1 MFYYTSPAPPELIS
15 FSGTLVTNKTSI
27 FTKILV
33 GDYFRVRYDDSG
45 TKIVALYTDLIDGEY
60 VEVAELSGA
69 IMTQYSSPVNMNIN
83 TTDVIGLIH
92 VSRAHFS
99 EEFNEKLK
107 NFIENLQLQYTFS
120 AGKDTS
126 GSNQTV
132 VLLPTYSHFDADEYT
147 DVYLLKATKNN
158 SGSFSTT
165 STGILKTV
173 SVNYTAKILF
183 PTFDITEPSPQFF
196 YGLTNSLNDSR
207 TQTYYSDVSNE
218 IIIGV
223 MQDEPVSDNELVI
236 HISGDI
242 SLIPKN
248 SEVYTKGYNT
258 NNYNEELDIST
269 GSITLDNDFSFT
281 YKTHEDSTFGFLGG
295 AYVAVFSPNKP
306 LIKYE
311 GTVADLFYI

>member
-27 FTKILV
+27 FTKILI
-33 GDYFRVRYDDSG
+33 GDYFRVRYDESG
-45 TKIVALYTDLIDGEY
+45 TKIVPVYTDLIDDVY
-60 VEVAELSGA
+60 VEVSELPGA
-69 IMTQYSSPVNMNIN
+69 IRTQYGPPVNMNIN

-120 AGKDTS
+120 AGKDTK

-147 DVYLLKATKNN
+147 DVYTLKATKNN

-165 STGILKTV
+165 STGVLKTV
-173 SVNYTAKILF
+173 NVNYTAKILF

-196 YGLTNSLNDSR
+196 YGLTNSLNDRR
-207 TQTYYSDVSNE
+207 TQTYYSDISNE

-223 MQDEPVSDNELVI
+223 RQDEPVTNNELVI

-269 GSITLDNDFSFT
+269 GSITLDNDFTFIYKSF
-281 YKTHEDSTFGFLGG
+281 DDPTFGFLGG
-295 AYVAVFSPNKP
+295 AYVAVFSSNKP

-311 GTVADLFYI
+311 GTVPDLFYI